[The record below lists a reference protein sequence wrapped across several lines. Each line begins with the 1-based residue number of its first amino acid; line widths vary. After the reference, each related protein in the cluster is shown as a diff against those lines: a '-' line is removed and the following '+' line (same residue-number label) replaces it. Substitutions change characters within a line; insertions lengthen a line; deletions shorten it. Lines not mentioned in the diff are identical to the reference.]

1 MGASVD
7 TGGGGRTKNLNAD
20 LNLVPFIDLLSVCIT
35 FLLAT
40 AVWTQID
47 IVKVDQA
54 IAPPDANPPPPP
66 DPPPPPPLTIHIRAD
81 GLWMGRKV
89 EEGKNYPKSGDEE
102 SYDWTTLETD
112 LNTDHT
118 TYPDETQAVIVT
130 DDGVKYEN
138 MIHALDVTR
147 KVGYDKTLLGGG
159 PAQNGSALPSAG
171 GAH

>member
-1 MGASVD
+1 MSVSVD
-7 TGGGGRTKNLNAD
+7 SGGGGRTKNLMAD

-47 IVKVDQA
+47 IMKVDQA
-54 IAPPDANPPPPP
+54 IAPPNDQTPPP

-89 EEGKNYPKSGDEE
+89 EEGKNYPKTEDD
-102 SYDWTTLETD
+102 YDWATMETD
-112 LNTDHT
+112 LTTDHT
-118 TYPDETQAVIVT
+118 TYPDDTQAVIVT

-138 MIHALDVTR
+138 MIHALDISR

-159 PAQNGSALPSAG
+159 PAQNTSALPSAG
-171 GAH
+171 GGGH